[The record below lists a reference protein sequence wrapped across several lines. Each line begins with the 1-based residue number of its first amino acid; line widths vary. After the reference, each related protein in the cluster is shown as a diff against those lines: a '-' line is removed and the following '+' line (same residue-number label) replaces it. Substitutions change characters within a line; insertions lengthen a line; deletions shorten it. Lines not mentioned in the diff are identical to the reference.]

1 MHMLVAALKHQR
13 STPCWDTVYAYSA
26 LRLAGLGIDL
36 VSHIHTYITYIHAY
50 IHTCIH
56 TCIRTYALRLAGLGI
71 DLVSRSKRVIK

>member
-36 VSHIHTYITYIHAY
+36 VS
-50 IHTCIH
+50 
-56 TCIRTYALRLAGLGI
+56 
-71 DLVSRSKRVIK
+71 RSKRVIK